1 MDLTGKQVLVAGLG
15 KSGIAA
21 GALLKKMGCMV
32 CLFDGNEKFD
42 RGAWEK
48 TYPVFSDCPLWI
60 GELPDA
66 AGDGTCSGKSR
77 NTA

>member
-48 TYPVFSDCPLWI
+48 T
-60 GELPDA
+60 
-66 AGDGTCSGKSR
+66 
-77 NTA
+77 

>member
-32 CLFDGNEKFD
+32 CLFDGNE
-42 RGAWEK
+42 
-48 TYPVFSDCPLWI
+48 T
-60 GELPDA
+60 
-66 AGDGTCSGKSR
+66 
-77 NTA
+77 

>member
-32 CLFDGNEKFD
+32 CLFDGNENSTAVHGKNISCIF
-42 RGAWEK
+42 GL
-48 TYPVFSDCPLWI
+48 PVVDWRTAGCGST
-60 GELPDA
+60 
-66 AGDGTCSGKSR
+66 GDG
-77 NTA
+77 NLQW